1 MGFCVLHGRFSG
13 KKCEEC
19 LEESVCDAGYKPVK
33 QKPTIVRRGTK
44 PSPMGGVNVPL
55 RLRRR
60 HEEIH
65 GEAKIGWND

>member
-1 MGFCVLHGRFSG
+1 M
-13 KKCEEC
+13 
-19 LEESVCDAGYKPVK
+19 EESVCDAGYKPVK